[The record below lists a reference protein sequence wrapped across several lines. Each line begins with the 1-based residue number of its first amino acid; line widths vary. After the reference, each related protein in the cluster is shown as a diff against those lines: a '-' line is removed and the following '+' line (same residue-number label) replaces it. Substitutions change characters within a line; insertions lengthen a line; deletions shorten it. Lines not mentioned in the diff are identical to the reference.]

1 MQRILDMNFGA
12 FTFHALGY
20 ITPAALLEERTGLG
34 CRSRRERRIQRKDR
48 VCYCGGPALPLCA
61 PGDSRRASA
70 PPVLHHLGSVSL

>member
-20 ITPAALLEERTGLG
+20 IRPAALLEKRIGLG
-34 CRSRRERRIQRKDR
+34 CRDGSDVQRKDR
-48 VCYCGGPALPLCA
+48 VCYCGAPALPLCA